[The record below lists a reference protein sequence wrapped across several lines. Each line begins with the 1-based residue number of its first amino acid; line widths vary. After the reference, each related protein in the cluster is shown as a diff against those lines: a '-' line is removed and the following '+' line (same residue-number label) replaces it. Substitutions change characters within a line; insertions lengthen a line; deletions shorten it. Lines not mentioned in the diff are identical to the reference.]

1 MLSYPASTGEK
12 GSPDDETR
20 QDTKELT
27 MNMKTMTRVSAFA
40 MALAAA
46 TAFANPKGWTDDFE
60 AAKAQAAKEGKLLLV
75 DFSGSDWCCWC
86 KKLDK
91 EVFSKPEFVEKASK
105 DFVLVMIDKPRN
117 QSKLS
122 STAKRQNPK
131 LCEKYNIKGFP
142 TVLMM
147 DAEGKVLGKTG
158 YLEGGP
164 DKYLKNLSIMKKKA
178 KKKAKA
184 EKDTASVG
192 EKTSTPAGWT
202 DDFEAAKAQA
212 TKEGKLLLVDFSG
225 SDWCGACKKLDK
237 EVFSNPEFMKA
248 ALTEYVFV
256 MIDSP
261 DDKSLLSE
269 KAKEQNPKLCEKYN
283 IHAFPTVLMMDADG
297 NVLGRTY
304 FPLGDP
310 EKQLRFLAGQKNA
323 ATDKIEFFKSISGLR
338 KGDPARVAK
347 LEKFLDDL
355 AEDQFDY
362 HGALVQELL
371 DADNDKYAKK
381 YPKYAYV
388 KPLERKLTAGMKAI
402 QGRYNGKKASKS
414 VMKEI
419 DDSVKGLLA
428 DLKNEAEEIK
438 AKVPAVSEEIDEF
451 VQKLDR
457 ITPRVRQSNGKP
469 GNKKSKKSGGKKDK

>member
-1 MLSYPASTGEK
+1 MNKT
-12 GSPDDETR
+12 
-20 QDTKELT
+20 T
-27 MNMKTMTRVSAFA
+27 MAKVSAFA

-60 AAKAQAAKEGKLLLV
+60 AAKEQAAREGKLLLV
-75 DFSGSDWCCWC
+75 DFSGSDWCGWC

-105 DFVLVMIDKPRN
+105 DFVLVLIDKPRN

-122 STAKRQNPK
+122 DKAKEQNPK
-131 LCEKYNIKGFP
+131 LCEKYKIKGFP

-164 DKYLKNLSIMKKKA
+164 EKYLKNLSVMKKKA
-178 KKKAKA
+178 KKKMKAEKKENAEKKEDA
-184 EKDTASVG
+184 EKDTSGVG

-212 TKEGKLLLVDFSG
+212 AKEGKLLLVDFSG

-323 ATDKIEFFKSISGLR
+323 ATDKIEFFKSISGLQ

-362 HGALVQELL
+362 HEALVQELL

-388 KPLERKLTAGMKAI
+388 KPLEKKLAAGMKEV
-402 QGRYNGKKASKS
+402 QGRYNGKKVTKAGLNEMSES
-414 VMKEI
+414 VN
-419 DDSVKGLLA
+419 GLLN
-428 DLKNEAEEIK
+428 DLRKEAEETK
-438 AKVPAVSEEIDEF
+438 AKAPEVTEEIDNFLE
-451 VQKLDR
+451 KLDG
-457 ITPRVRQSNGKP
+457 ISRQLERNLGKT
-469 GNKKSKKSGGKKDK
+469 GKKSKKSGGKKNKKKNR